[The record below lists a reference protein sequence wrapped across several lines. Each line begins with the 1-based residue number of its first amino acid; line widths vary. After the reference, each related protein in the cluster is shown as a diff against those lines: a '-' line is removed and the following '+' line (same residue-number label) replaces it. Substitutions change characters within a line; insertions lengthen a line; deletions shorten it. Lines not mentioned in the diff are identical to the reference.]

1 VTGTDAAAL
10 LPALRRVHDEVRAA
24 VVAACEAQAAREL
37 SHVERDSEGD
47 TIYAVDRV
55 SEERLLELVGR
66 EIAALA
72 PVVVI
77 AEGLPPAG
85 VVLPAGRSE
94 SEALFRVIVD
104 PIDGTRGLM
113 YQKRSAWILSG
124 VAPNRG
130 PSTSLADI
138 ELALQTEIPLVKQ
151 HLSDT
156 LWAVRGKGAWAERF
170 DRIGGDS
177 RPLHL
182 HRSDATTIAHGF
194 AMLAR
199 FFPGAR
205 DELAAIDEE
214 IVAGALGPVRRGKA
228 HCFEDQYICTGG
240 QLYELIAGHDR
251 FVADLRPLME
261 RVLLRRGLSLG
272 ICCHPYD
279 LCTELIA
286 RERGVIVS
294 DPMGAPLQAPLDTTS
309 DVAWVGYANAAIR
322 SQVAPLLLE
331 ALERRGLL

>member
-1 VTGTDAAAL
+1 MQAAAL
-10 LPALRRVHDEVRAA
+10 LPALKRIHEEIRRD
-24 VVAACEAQAAREL
+24 VVAACEAQASREL
-37 SHVERDSEGD
+37 ARVEREGEGD

-55 SEERLLELVGR
+55 GEERLVVLIAR
-66 EIAALA
+66 EIAVST
-72 PVVVI
+72 PVVLL

-85 VVLPAGRSE
+85 IVLPEGRAASDA
-94 SEALFRVIVD
+94 SFRILMD

-113 YQKRSAWILSG
+113 YQKRSGWILSA

-130 PSTSLADI
+130 EATRLRDVLVAI
-138 ELALQTEIPLVKQ
+138 QTEIPVLKQ
-151 HLSDT
+151 HLSDV
-156 LWAVRGKGAWAERF
+156 LWAVRGEGAHAERF
-170 DRIGGDS
+170 DRLSGAR
-177 RPLHL
+177 RPLRL
-182 HRSDATTIAHGF
+182 QRSDATTIAHGF

-214 IVAGALGPVRRGKA
+214 IVAAALGPVRPGKA

-261 RVLLRRGLSLG
+261 KVLKRRGLSLG

-279 LCTELIA
+279 ICTELIA
-286 RERGVIVS
+286 REHGVIVT
-294 DPMGAPLQAPLDTTS
+294 DAAGRPLDAPLDTTS
-309 DVAWVGYANAAIR
+309 DVAWAGYANEAIR
-322 SQVAPLLLE
+322 AQVAPLLE
-331 ALERRGLL
+331 AALRRRGLL